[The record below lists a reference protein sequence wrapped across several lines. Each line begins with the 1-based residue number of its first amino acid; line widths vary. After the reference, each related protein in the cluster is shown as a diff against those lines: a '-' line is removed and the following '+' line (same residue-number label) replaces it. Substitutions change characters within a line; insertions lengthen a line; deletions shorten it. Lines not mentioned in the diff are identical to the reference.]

1 MACKP
6 GGKEDMRLMTPLVPI
21 SIIGGADGPT
31 TIYITPK
38 WIVGMLVVFA
48 IVLLGSV
55 ILGFSRSLKKKN
67 KIGMFVFG
75 LLGMIMILVG
85 MCVIVYILWGFCRLF
100 I

>member
-1 MACKP
+1 
-6 GGKEDMRLMTPLVPI
+6 MRLMTPLVPI

-48 IVLLGSV
+48 IVLLGIV
-55 ILGFSRSLKKKN
+55 MLGLARSFKKKN
-67 KIGMFVFG
+67 RTGMLVFG
-75 LLGMIMILVG
+75 VLGMIMVLAG
-85 MCVIVYILWGFCRLF
+85 LCVIAYTVWSFFFWMKF

>member
-1 MACKP
+1 MACEP
-6 GGKEDMRLMTPLVPI
+6 GGKEDMIPAI

-31 TIYITPK
+31 TIYVTPK

-75 LLGMIMILVG
+75 LLGMFMVLVG
-85 MCVIVYILWGFCRLF
+85 MCVIAYTVWSFFFWMKF

>member
-1 MACKP
+1 
-6 GGKEDMRLMTPLVPI
+6 MRLMTPLVPI

-31 TIYITPK
+31 TIYVTPK
-38 WIVGMLVVFA
+38 WIVGVLVVFA

-75 LLGMIMILVG
+75 LLGMIMILDG
-85 MCVIVYILWGFCRLF
+85 MCVIAYTVWGFYRLF

>member
-1 MACKP
+1 MACKL

-31 TIYITPK
+31 TIYVTPK

-75 LLGMIMILVG
+75 LLGMIMILAG
-85 MCVIVYILWGFCRLF
+85 MCVIVYTLWGFCRLF

>member
-1 MACKP
+1 
-6 GGKEDMRLMTPLVPI
+6 MRLMTPLVPI

-31 TIYITPK
+31 TIYVTPK

-75 LLGMIMILVG
+75 LLGMIMILAG
-85 MCVIVYILWGFCRLF
+85 MCVIVYTLWGFCRLF

>member
-1 MACKP
+1 
-6 GGKEDMRLMTPLVPI
+6 MRLMTPLVPI

-75 LLGMIMILVG
+75 LIMVLAG
-85 MCVIVYILWGFCRLF
+85 LCVIAYTVWSFFFWMKF